1 MNRSVFWAL
10 VRKDLYLQ
18 RGFIIA
24 MLAVG
29 LGSWLLMGV
38 GGRAFAVGGILFITA
53 NIAGAI
59 FIASFSLLS
68 ERKEQARSFALSLPV
83 SGRAYD
89 LSKLVSGYL
98 SFGIP
103 WLLLTAVAVLG
114 LLPSGGAERGM
125 VVYAL
130 LIQCFVLAQFSVVI
144 AAFFMVRTEAM
155 TGVVIL
161 VVNVAFSLFMM
172 QISQPDITAPW
183 KSESIIWSPF
193 ARGMLTGELLCIAAA
208 MGTVVFVMSRRRDYI

>member
-1 MNRSVFWAL
+1 RPGAGAGRRRGHDTGRTHRHAHHRLLRRRHARATGSRGRASDRGTAHDAGGNFRGQRHAQPAGGFTMNRSVFWAL

-103 WLLLTAVAVLG
+103 WLLLTSVAVLG
-114 LLPSGGAERGM
+114 LL
-125 VVYAL
+125 
-130 LIQCFVLAQFSVVI
+130 
-144 AAFFMVRTEAM
+144 
-155 TGVVIL
+155 
-161 VVNVAFSLFMM
+161 
-172 QISQPDITAPW
+172 
-183 KSESIIWSPF
+183 
-193 ARGMLTGELLCIAAA
+193 
-208 MGTVVFVMSRRRDYI
+208 